1 MSHNEEQKQEAEKI
15 MGALEE
21 QPTEQTNKQFELDIN
36 NLYDIKGHSGLFLL
50 NGTMQR
56 ARMAKFSRV
65 TDGKEIQ
72 AKFDDCR
79 KLGDIIIYLNGVDAD
94 NKPRTIKLG
103 TVIKKIYELYPIE
116 LPVYKD
122 KAQAESLMAI
132 IVPDYAD
139 EFKHYHMKKIISWAT
154 DIKIVNDMVNNMTTK
169 ATTIEEKRL
178 QDLKATQNVEE
189 IVDFD
194 GFKVEFDKLI
204 SGEANDELIHN
215 LYLEY
220 REVAE
225 SESVKLIDWF
235 NDFFK
240 ENKSGTHNIWL
251 KSQESNTPTTDSES
265 K

>member
-1 MSHNEEQKQEAEKI
+1 MSHIEETKTQNEEMTKSLEQIAETEAK
-15 MGALEE
+15 
-21 QPTEQTNKQFELDIN
+21 KSFELNIN
-36 NLYDIKGHSGLFLL
+36 TLYDIKGHSGLFLL

-72 AKFDDCR
+72 AKFEECR
-79 KLGDIIIYLNGVDAD
+79 KLGDIIVYLNGVDAD
-94 NKPRTIKLG
+94 NKKRSIKLE
-103 TVIKKIYELYPIE
+103 TVIKKMYELYPIE

-122 KAQAESLMAI
+122 KNQAESLMAI

-154 DIKIVNDMVNNMTTK
+154 DIKIVNDMVNKTTSK

-178 QDLKATQNVEE
+178 QDLKVTQVVKE
-189 IVDFD
+189 IADFD
-194 GFKVEFDKLI
+194 AFKVEFDKLMD
-204 SGEANDELIHN
+204 GEANEELVHN

-220 REVAE
+220 REAAE
-225 SESVKLIDWF
+225 SESTDLNSWF

-251 KSQESNTPTTDSES
+251 KSQESNIPATDSES